1 MSTKRVL
8 SFLQKGWTAFVD
20 PDREERLS
28 RGVASIQRALSDQRD
43 AFDLAAIV
51 EKHQIDPED
60 RAEIVRRV
68 YQKCLTK
75 AWSDGEISTKE
86 LRTLDWVAKHL
97 RLSEQDASQLKRE
110 QAERVFAAV
119 LSDAFQDG
127 VLDDTEFARLS
138 DVARTCDSTP
148 ANFFR
153 TRFRDQGEAFLQQL
167 FARVLADGE
176 LTAREWHSV
185 TETMGRL
192 GMTEAEFRELIHQP
206 AEQFVEHLLA
216 DFKSDEQI
224 DATEEDCLNW
234 ALTHLL
240 NDPEFTRYVHAEIA
254 QIKRL
259 TNLRQG
265 ILPSV
270 QPPAGI
276 ALKAGEIVH
285 FLAECR
291 FVTARRRG
299 GESVSEAVIGQG
311 VITDDRFVFT
321 SPERSLQVIHSKVL
335 GFQQHPHAIEI
346 QCAGSA
352 AGLYRFPP
360 HTQYGPDIW
369 LTAIRKA
376 NQTLVTPRQ
385 ASDARHIPRDVRQR
399 VWQRDGGQCVECS
412 SPHYLEFDHIIP
424 VARGG
429 GNSDKNIQLL
439 CRGCNGRK
447 SDKI

>member
-28 RGVASIQRALSDQRD
+28 RGVSIIHRALSEQRD
-43 AFDLAAIV
+43 AFDLATTAG
-51 EKHQIDPED
+51 KHQIDLED
-60 RAEIVRRV
+60 WAEIARRI

-75 AWSDGEISTKE
+75 AWGDGEVSAKE

-97 RLSEQDASQLKRE
+97 RLSEQDASQQKRE
-110 QAERVFAAV
+110 QAEKVFAAV
-119 LSDAFQDG
+119 LSDAFSDG
-127 VLDDTEFARLS
+127 VLDEAEFARLA

-153 TRFRDQGEAFLQQL
+153 TRFRDQGEEFLQQL
-167 FARVLADGE
+167 FARVLTDGE
-176 LTAREWHSV
+176 LTPGEWRAV
-185 TETMGRL
+185 TETVGRL
-192 GMTEAEFRELIHQP
+192 GMTESEFRDLIHKP
-206 AEQFVEHLLA
+206 AEQFIEHLLA

-224 DATEEDCLNW
+224 DAGEEACLNW
-234 ALTHLL
+234 ALNHLL
-240 NDPEFTRYVHAEIA
+240 NDPEFTGYVQEEIS

-259 TNLRQG
+259 TNLRLG

-270 QPPAGI
+270 QPPAGV

-291 FVTARRRG
+291 FVSARRRG
-299 GESVSEAVIGQG
+299 GDSPPDAVVGQG

-321 SPERSLQVIHSKVL
+321 SPEQSLQVIHSKVL
-335 GFQQHPHAIEI
+335 GYQQHAQAIEI
-346 QCAGSA
+346 QCVGSA

-360 HTQYGPDIW
+360 HSQYGPDIW
-369 LTAIRKA
+369 LAAIRKA

-385 ASDARHIPRDVRQR
+385 TSDARYIPRDVRQR
-399 VWQRDGGQCVECS
+399 VWQRYGGQCAECNS
-412 SPHYLEFDHIIP
+412 THYLEFDHIIP
-424 VARGG
+424 VTRGG
-429 GNSDKNIQLL
+429 GNSDNNVQLL

-447 SDKI
+447 SDNI